1 MTRSVF
7 LGTPLA
13 SVPALQ
19 ALHDLT
25 DIQLVVTRPDRP
37 QGRGRRLAPSPV
49 KVAADELGLESAQPE
64 RSADLET
71 VVAAAGP
78 IDVGVVVAFGM
89 ILRPEV
95 LTVPRRGFLNV
106 HFSLLPRWRGAA
118 PVERAIM
125 EGDAV
130 TGVTIMEMDEGLD
143 TGGIVTRQELAIP
156 PTVTAGEMTVR
167 LAGAGAALLA
177 EVLPA
182 WLEGDIRAVA
192 QPAGSATYAHKIEA
206 GDRRLSPQMTR
217 TEFANT
223 VRAMAPEPG
232 AQLAIDE
239 VVHKILAI
247 EAVDAAPPP
256 GRWLEA
262 NGRPVLGVADGGV
275 ALSRIQPPGKQ
286 PMDGKAWLRGH
297 QLPSA

>member
-1 MTRSVF
+1 MTRSVY
-7 LGTPLA
+7 LGTPVA
-13 SVPALQ
+13 SVPALR

-37 QGRGRRLAPSPV
+37 RGRGRRLAPSPV
-49 KVAADELGLESAQPE
+49 KVAADELGLKSAQPE
-64 RSADLET
+64 RPVDL
-71 VVAAAGP
+71 AAAVAGAGA

-95 LTVPRRGFLNV
+95 LARPRRGFLNV

-130 TGVTIMEMDEGLD
+130 TGVTIMEVDEGLD
-143 TGGIVTRQELAIP
+143 TGGIVTRREMSIP

-167 LAGAGAALLA
+167 LAAAGAALLA
-177 EVLPA
+177 DVLPA

-223 VRAMAPEPG
+223 VRALAPEPG
-232 AQLAIDE
+232 AQLAIDG
-239 VVHKILAI
+239 VIHKILAI

-262 NGRPVLGVADGGV
+262 DGRPVLGVADGGV